1 MTKNRKYF
9 ALLGSSGYIGRKHV
23 ATIKNLKKKL
33 ILAYD
38 PHNNSGYL
46 DSFFPKCDFAQSE
59 KDFFSLVKKKKISY
73 VVVCT
78 PNYLHF
84 PHIKKS
90 LINGANVICEK
101 PTVMSIRQLK
111 DINKLEKKF
120 KKKCYSIFQLRYNS
134 NIISLKSKTIKLN
147 KFSNILL
154 KYITYRGKW
163 YEESWKSNLKYS
175 GGLIMNIGVHFVD
188 ILSFLFGKLNKINLD
203 LINPK
208 TLKGTMFFYN
218 AKIKFLLSIEKKFLK
233 NINKPTRIILF
244 NNSNI
249 DLTSKFTDLHTKCY
263 REILSGRGILT
274 ENLIVTYDNLKLI
287 QNEIKKY
294 YS

>member
-1 MTKNRKYF
+1 MTKNSKNF

-33 ILAYD
+33 ILAHD
-38 PHNNSGYL
+38 PYNNSGYL
-46 DSFFPKCDFAQSE
+46 DSFFPECDFAKSE
-59 KDFFSLVKKKKISY
+59 KDFFSLVKKKKITY

-84 PHIKKS
+84 SHIKKS

-111 DINKLEKKF
+111 KINKLEKKY

-134 NIISLKSKTIKLN
+134 NIIGLKLN
-147 KFSNILL
+147 IRKLKKFSNILL
-154 KYITYRGKW
+154 NYITYRGKW
-163 YEESWKSNLKYS
+163 YEASWKNNLKYS

-188 ILSFLFGKLNKINLD
+188 ILTFLFGKINKINLD
-203 LINPK
+203 IANKK
-208 TLKGTMFFYN
+208 TLKGTMHFYN

-233 NINKPTRIILF
+233 NTNKPIRKIQF

-249 DLTSKFTDLHTKCY
+249 DLTNKFTDLHAKCY
-263 REILSGRGILT
+263 KEILLGRGILT
-274 ENLIVTYDNLKLI
+274 ENLILTYENLKLI
-287 QNEIKKY
+287 QNEIKK
-294 YS
+294 

>member
-1 MTKNRKYF
+1 MTENSINF

-23 ATIKNLKKKL
+23 ATIKDLKKKL

-46 DSFFPKCDFAQSE
+46 DSFFPKCDFAHNE
-59 KDFFSLVKKKKISY
+59 KDFFSSVKKKKISY

-78 PNYLHF
+78 PNYLHY

-111 DINKLEKKF
+111 NINKLEKKY
-120 KKKCYSIFQLRYNS
+120 KRKCYSIFQLRYNN
-134 NIISLKSKTIKLN
+134 NIIRLKSKIIKLK

-154 KYITYRGKW
+154 NYITYRGKW
-163 YEESWKSNLKYS
+163 YEVSWKSNLKYS

-188 ILSFLFGKLNKINLD
+188 ILTFLFGKLNKINLD
-203 LINPK
+203 IKNKK
-208 TLKGTMFFYN
+208 TLKGTMYFYK
-218 AKIKFLLSIEKKFLK
+218 AKIRFLLSIEKKFLK
-233 NINKPTRIILF
+233 NTNKPIRKILF
-244 NNSNI
+244 NSSNI
-249 DLTSKFTDLHTKCY
+249 DLTSRFTDLHTKCY
-263 REILSGRGILT
+263 KEILLGKGIKT
-274 ENLIVTYDNLKLI
+274 ENLILSYDNLKLI
-287 QNEIKKY
+287 QNEIKK
-294 YS
+294 

>member
-1 MTKNRKYF
+1 MTKNSNNF

-46 DSFFPKCDFAQSE
+46 DSFFPKCDFAHNE
-59 KDFFSLVKKKKISY
+59 KDFFSSVKKKKISY

-78 PNYLHF
+78 PNYLHY

-90 LINGANVICEK
+90 LMNGANVICEK

-111 DINKLEKKF
+111 NINKLEKKY
-120 KKKCYSIFQLRYNS
+120 KRKCYSIFQLRYNS
-134 NIISLKSKTIKLN
+134 NIIRLKSKIIKLK

-154 KYITYRGKW
+154 NYITYRGKW
-163 YEESWKSNLKYS
+163 YEVSWKSNLKYS

-188 ILSFLFGKLNKINLD
+188 ILTFLFGKLNKINLD
-203 LINPK
+203 IKNKK
-208 TLKGTMFFYN
+208 TLKGTMYFYK
-218 AKIKFLLSIEKKFLK
+218 AKIRFLLSIEKKFLK
-233 NINKPTRIILF
+233 NTNKPIRKILF
-244 NNSNI
+244 NSSNI
-249 DLTSKFTDLHTKCY
+249 DLTSRFTDLHTKCY
-263 REILSGRGILT
+263 KEILLGRGIKT
-274 ENLIVTYDNLKLI
+274 ENLILSYDNLKLI
-287 QNEIKKY
+287 QNEIKK
-294 YS
+294 